1 MRKLTYA
8 LGVAGIAMLA
18 LADRMPPA
26 EAAIIYPWCAHYGGR
41 SGGGVSCGSSTF
53 AQCMATVS
61 GMGGGCEMNPI
72 YEPPPSL
79 PVRKQKRAR
88 GS

>member
-8 LGVAGIAMLA
+8 LGVAAMVMLSQA
-18 LADRMPPA
+18 GGAPPA
-26 EAAIIYPWCAHYGGR
+26 EAAIVYPWCAHYGGR

-61 GMGGGCEMNPI
+61 GMGGGCEMNPF
-72 YEPPPSL
+72 YEPPPSR
-79 PVRKQKRAR
+79 PVRKQKRVR
-88 GS
+88 G